1 MTIFI
6 QSARDARERVPLLC
20 EVPNTAHVA
29 FVVQRTVAFG
39 APQGWRRYCWRGRV
53 RSSSL
58 RLPRARCR
66 ADGWAVE
73 FRILVQ
79 QMLHFAQQRIG
90 RDGLHE
96 YRIRARHSRHSSRV
110 SASQPQSARD
120 RLGGL
125 VADTS
130 GRAHGSGLFRQ
141 RRVNR
146 PSDEGLS
153 DELSSMGL
161 KGQAQIGTAR
171 ILPRGQNTERSPLQ
185 HLYEGNNGDVLCVS
199 VRF

>member
-1 MTIFI
+1 MADDRHEQLCQLAWSPRAVTIFI

-110 SASQPQSARD
+110 SASATAISTRQARW
-120 RLGGL
+120 
-125 VADTS
+125 V
-130 GRAHGSGLFRQ
+130 GSGHFWPGSWKR
-141 RRVNR
+141 
-146 PSDEGLS
+146 SLS
-153 DELSSMGL
+153 ATTSES
-161 KGQAQIGTAR
+161 T
-171 ILPRGQNTERSPLQ
+171 
-185 HLYEGNNGDVLCVS
+185 
-199 VRF
+199 VR